1 MQNRKLRM
9 AMIGGGMDAFI
20 GAVHRLAYPFRWA
33 GRGGELAWI
42 VQSANGAHFEYKA
55 YNNPADRIV
64 ERRQWLTLRLDF

>member
-1 MQNRKLRM
+1 MFWILIV
-9 AMIGGGMDAFI
+9 ALG
-20 GAVHRLAYPFRWA
+20 
-33 GRGGELAWI
+33 LAWI